1 MKTTIYIADDHQMFL
16 EALEMIINLEEGFD
30 VVGRANDGLQLLEE
44 FRTDSFTF
52 PDIIVIDINMPRLD
66 GIKTVEELVKMGY
79 DGGIIILSS
88 MTDARLV
95 HESMKK
101 GADAFLCK
109 RCARKEIIQA
119 IHQVS
124 EGDTFFGETIN
135 KELLETLLP
144 TPTKRKR
151 KKVKKDESE
160 NFKSDPYLLG
170 QLTEREKSVLKLIAL
185 EYTSKEI
192 AEQLFIA
199 QSTVDTYRKRLIEKL
214 KVKNSVGLGK
224 IALLN
229 GIV

>member
-1 MKTTIYIADDHQMFL
+1 MKTSIYIADDHQMFL
-16 EALEMIINLEEGFD
+16 EALEMIINLEDGFE
-30 VVGRANDGLQLLEE
+30 VIGRANDGIQLLNE
-44 FRTDSFTF
+44 FKQDSFTH
-52 PDIIVIDINMPRLD
+52 PDIVVIDINMPKLD
-66 GIKTVEELVKMGY
+66 GIKTVEELVKMGF

-88 MTDARLV
+88 MTDTRLV

-119 IHQVS
+119 IHEVFK
-124 EGDTFFGETIN
+124 GNTFFGETIN
-135 KELLETLLP
+135 KQLLETLLP
-144 TPTKRKR
+144 SNNRKKR
-151 KKVKKDESE
+151 KKSQSE
-160 NFKSDPYLLG
+160 TEDFKSDPYLLG
-170 QLTEREKSVLKLIAL
+170 QLTDREKSVLKLIAL

-224 IALLN
+224 IALIH